1 MIMFMEF
8 SKLKQEVDAITTD
21 WQIKGPYH
29 EGGDKYHALLRNEW
43 VGNGFDTR
51 RKALD
56 AIYEQ
61 LRQDANTAE
70 LVAAGI
76 ITKVGE

>member
-1 MIMFMEF
+1 MSSMDFQQTKNAIN
-8 SKLKQEVDAITTD
+8 AITTD
-21 WQIKGPYH
+21 WQVKGPYH
-29 EGGDKYHALLRNEW
+29 EDGDKYHALLRNEW

-70 LVAAGI
+70 LLTAGI